1 MDNTNHDVRY
11 EADDRPPLGLNV
23 GLAAQYAILSLAGVV
38 LTPVILIST
47 AGGSEAYLTWAVF
60 GALAVSGVAT
70 IVQAL
75 RIGRIGA
82 GYILVMGST
91 SAFLPMSVTAI
102 VEGGPALL
110 ATLIVMSSIVQ
121 FLLGA
126 KMALLRRVFTPTVA
140 GTVLMLI
147 PVSLTPILY
156 DKLIDV
162 PAGVPA
168 AAAPVTAGVT
178 LAVVVL
184 VALRLSGAWR
194 IWAPAI
200 GLLAGGLAGLAF
212 GIYDL
217 GRVASTPWIG
227 LPDFSGYPG
236 LDLNFGSV
244 FWALLP
250 GFVIVTLVG
259 AMDTLGD
266 AIAIQ
271 RASWRKPRAIDFRS
285 IQGAI
290 NADGLGN
297 LLSGIGGTVPNT
309 TYGASIAIAELT
321 GVASRAVGVC
331 VGIMFVALAF
341 LPKLVAVIVAL
352 PGPVAGAY
360 LAIIVALLFVLGVKI
375 LTNEGLDYRKSL
387 IVGFSFW
394 VGLAFQFDMVYP
406 ELLQGFWGDLLGQGM
421 TAGGITVILLSGF
434 LDLTARRPG
443 RLRSALAIEAL
454 PEIDAFL
461 CKFAG
466 RMRYDEPMTDRLRAV
481 AEEAVHSLLGDGESG
496 QERKLLLVARGDGRS
511 ADLEFIAV
519 GADENLEEQLAVLSE
534 GVTGWPNEAEIPLRL
549 LRHYATSVRHQQYHD
564 TDIVMCR
571 VDPRGSGED

>member
-1 MDNTNHDVRY
+1 MNDTSHEVRY
-11 EADDRPPLGLNV
+11 EADDRPPLGLTI
-23 GLAAQYAILSLAGVV
+23 GLGAQYAVLALAGVV
-38 LTPVILIST
+38 LTPAILIST
-47 AGGSEAYLTWAVF
+47 AGGSEAYLRWAIF
-60 GALAVSGVAT
+60 GALAVSGVTT

-91 SAFLPMSVTAI
+91 AAFLPMSVTAI
-102 VEGGPALL
+102 VESGPALL
-110 ATLIVMSSIVQ
+110 ATLIVMASMVQ
-121 FLLGA
+121 FVLGA

-147 PVSLTPILY
+147 PVSLAPIIF
-156 DKLIDV
+156 DKLTEA
-162 PAGVPA
+162 PAGAPESA
-168 AAAPVTAGVT
+168 ALVTGIVT

-200 GLLAGGLAGLAF
+200 GLAAGGLTGLYF

-217 GRVASTPWIG
+217 ERVANAPWIG
-227 LPDFSGYPG
+227 VPDFSGYPG
-236 LDLNFGSV
+236 LDLSFGGV

-250 GFVIVTLVG
+250 GFIIVTLVG

-290 NADGLGN
+290 NADGFGN

-321 GVASRAVGVC
+321 GVASRAVGVW
-331 VGIMFVALAF
+331 VGILFIALAF
-341 LPKLVAVIVAL
+341 LPKLVAVVVAL

-360 LAIIVALLFVLGVKI
+360 LAIIVALIFVFGVKI
-375 LTNEGLDYRKSL
+375 LTNDGLDYRKSL
-387 IVGFSFW
+387 IVGFAFW
-394 VGLAFQFDMVYP
+394 VGLAFQFDMIYP
-406 ELLQGFWGDLLGQGM
+406 ELLEGFWGNLMGHGM
-421 TAGGITVILLSGF
+421 TAGGITVIVLSGF
-434 LDLTARRPG
+434 LDLTGRRPR
-443 RLRSALAIEAL
+443 RLRSTLSIDAL
-454 PEIDAFL
+454 PVIDDFL
-461 CKFAG
+461 CDFAK
-466 RMRYDEPMTDRLRAV
+466 RMRCDEPMTNRLRAV
-481 AEEAVHSLLGDGESG
+481 AEEAVHTLLGDSESSR
-496 QERKLLLVARGDGRS
+496 ERDLLLVARADGRS
-511 ADLEFIAV
+511 ADLEFIAG
-519 GADENLEEQLAVLSE
+519 GADANLEEQLAMLSE
-534 GVTGWPNEAEIPLRL
+534 GVTGLPNEAEMPLRL

-564 TDIVMCR
+564 TDIVTFR
-571 VDPRGSGED
+571 VEPR